1 MVLTIFYPLNEAE
14 YYAKGT
20 ASNGVYYEVPA
31 IFNADGECDTAATKA
46 KVIQFI
52 DNLSKSAA

>member
-1 MVLTIFYPLNEAE
+1 MVLTIFYPSNEVE
-14 YYAKGT
+14 WYAKGT

-46 KVIQFI
+46 KVVQFI
-52 DNLSKSAA
+52 DNLGKGAA